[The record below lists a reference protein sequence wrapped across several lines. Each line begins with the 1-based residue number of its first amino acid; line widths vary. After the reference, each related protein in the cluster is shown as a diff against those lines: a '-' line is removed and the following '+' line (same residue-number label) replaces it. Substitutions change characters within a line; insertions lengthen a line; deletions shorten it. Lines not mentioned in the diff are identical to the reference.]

1 MWCVISES
9 TAGDLVKISEGGCVE
24 RGGDVCIHAVG
35 QSHSEYVPGHG
46 SDRDEA
52 DDLVRSGGSSAEVGQ
67 SLMELSA
74 HVVSETLGE
83 RVILEKVVCDHL
95 GNDEVDSI
103 LQSGQEGVYDI
114 EGFDGDLH

>member
-1 MWCVISES
+1 
-9 TAGDLVKISEGGCVE
+9 
-24 RGGDVCIHAVG
+24 
-35 QSHSEYVPGHG
+35 
-46 SDRDEA
+46 
-52 DDLVRSGGSSAEVGQ
+52 
-67 SLMELSA
+67 MELSA